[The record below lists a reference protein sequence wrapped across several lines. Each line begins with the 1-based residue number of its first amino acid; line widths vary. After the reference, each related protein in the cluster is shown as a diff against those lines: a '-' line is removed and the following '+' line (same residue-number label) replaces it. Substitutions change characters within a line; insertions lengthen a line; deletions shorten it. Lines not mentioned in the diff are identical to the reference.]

1 MVPFARLFS
10 AVFAVQEF
18 ARPPP
23 PIHKK
28 QSVFSANQPRK
39 IGRRIKPSSQ
49 EVCKPFCFIQIQNP
63 RLIFSLSQEENK
75 SHDQEASR
83 IEDSL
88 SCQLARSEV
97 WNESE
102 LKQQIYSRI
111 GLIHWTRLHVKPNE
125 CSIPIFADVAFL
137 SRNAKRGIAWQ
148 NLILTVRAVTV
159 PPLIIWLAACW
170 VGSIFWEKQIL

>member
-1 MVPFARLFS
+1 MAPFARLFS

-28 QSVFSANQPRK
+28 QSVCSANQPRK

-63 RLIFSLSQEENK
+63 RLIFFLSQEENK
-75 SHDQEASR
+75 SHDQEESR
-83 IEDSL
+83 NGDRL
-88 SCQLARSEV
+88 SSEV

-102 LKQQIYSRI
+102 LKQQI
-111 GLIHWTRLHVKPNE
+111 
-125 CSIPIFADVAFL
+125 
-137 SRNAKRGIAWQ
+137 
-148 NLILTVRAVTV
+148 
-159 PPLIIWLAACW
+159 
-170 VGSIFWEKQIL
+170 